1 MKRSISLPSQDLGQA
16 EVLESL
22 WINLMVPPTHF
33 GIMGVDVKLTNL
45 IVIHCRAAGDSL
57 VKVMKRFPN
66 LVKKCIPMLTSSLQD
81 TGAIEET
88 AIGACQILT
97 SRSVLRH
104 LLQVGICFKRMHW
117 NFVLLVIAFHGVLGI
132 VSYPTL
138 LCAGLERSSCFPNGN
153 FEQVRELLSLPSL
166 TKSIVCM

>member
-1 MKRSISLPSQDLGQA
+1 MLIFCLPAKYHCIKVLSIVKGGMSLPSEDLGQA

-22 WINLMVPPTHF
+22 WINLMEPPTHF
-33 GIMGVDVKLTNL
+33 GIMGVDVKRTNL

-66 LVKKCIPMLTSSLQD
+66 LVKNCIPMLTSSLQD

-104 LLQVGICFKRMHW
+104 LLQVGICFIRI
-117 NFVLLVIAFHGVLGI
+117 VLELRPFGNCLPWGSWHSFLSYLV
-132 VSYPTL
+132 
-138 LCAGLERSSCFPNGN
+138 
-153 FEQVRELLSLPSL
+153 
-166 TKSIVCM
+166 VCRIGTI